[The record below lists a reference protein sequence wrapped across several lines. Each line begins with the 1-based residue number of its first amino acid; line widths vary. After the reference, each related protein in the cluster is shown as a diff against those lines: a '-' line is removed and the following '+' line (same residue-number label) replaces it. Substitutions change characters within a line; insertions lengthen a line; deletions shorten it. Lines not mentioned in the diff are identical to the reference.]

1 VPAVMPT
8 SNHDETKTPSIPAAV
23 RTEESE
29 LRAAAREYAKRVRRF
44 KIHLVAWILGAS
56 LLTALWVLTEWN
68 ANGAFERF
76 AHEGNQGDWN
86 PTLWALAVSVW
97 GLMVGIL
104 ALRVHFERPVTTTE
118 VDRAVEQLEPRLAAE
133 YAATTDEIRRFARRR
148 LKGVRRLQFHVAA
161 WVLGMVVITPLNV
174 LIEWQDNRGFERLS
188 GNSQPGSW
196 DPWVLE
202 IGGIWALVIAALAL
216 VVYVDRPSP
225 PGRGIHLGDADRVA
239 SPSTRFM
246 RGHTESPTALVR
258 QGSGLMARMATRA
271 LAVA

>member
-1 VPAVMPT
+1 LRVPTETTRKDDEAQTPSVPAT
-8 SNHDETKTPSIPAAV
+8 V

-44 KIHLVAWILGAS
+44 KIHLVAWIVGAS

-76 AHEGNQGDWN
+76 AHERNRGEWN
-86 PTLWALAVSVW
+86 PTLLALAVGVW
-97 GLMVGIL
+97 GLVVGIL

-118 VDRAVEQLEPRLAAE
+118 VDRVVAQLEPRLAAE

-148 LKGVRRLQFHVAA
+148 LEGVRRLKFHVAA

-225 PGRGIHLGDADRVA
+225 PGRGIHLGRRR
-239 SPSTRFM
+239 S
-246 RGHTESPTALVR
+246 
-258 QGSGLMARMATRA
+258 SG
-271 LAVA
+271 